1 MPETVKPRVRLH
13 DLDRA
18 KGLGIFLVVLGHIV
32 ATDPPVGNEWYVPLR
47 SLIYHFH
54 MPFFLFITGLVA
66 GVTCAPVGDARGY
79 RRFVARKFDRLIPPY
94 LLMAAVV
101 FAGKWLAQSAVHV
114 DHPIVSPADFLEVFY
129 SPRTSYSRYLWYIYV
144 LFPYYLFVPALVA
157 DRKPARWVPALV
169 LALALSCYGQYGDPP
184 PWFGIDLFCEYAIFF
199 YGGVVA
205 GVHWRTYVRFVERW
219 GATVAAVFVVAL
231 VGDGARWWDVSRL
244 WAGLLSCAGL
254 HRMVRH
260 EFACGDALEFLGRY
274 SFPIYLLNTIA
285 IGSVKA
291 VVLRFT
297 SWDGANFLVIA
308 PLLLMSGLLLPIA
321 AREAV
326 LRRIPLLDRWTA

>member
-1 MPETVKPRVRLH
+1 MDARNSPARLR

-32 ATDPPVGNEWYVPLR
+32 ATAPPAGNEWYVPLR
-47 SLIYHFH
+47 AAIYHFH

-66 GVTCAPVGDARGY
+66 GVTWKPLRAAGDY

-101 FAGKWLAQSAVHV
+101 FAGKWFAQSAVHV
-114 DHPIVSPADFLEVFY
+114 DHPIVSPAEFLEVFY
-129 SPRTSYSRYLWYIYV
+129 SPRTSYSRFLWYIYV
-144 LFPYYLFVPALVA
+144 LFPYYLFVPALLA
-157 DRKPARWVPALV
+157 DTRPVRWVPSLA
-169 LALALSCYGQYGDPP
+169 LALALSCYGQYGQPP
-184 PWFGIDLFCEYAIFF
+184 PWFGIDLFCQYAIFF

-205 GVHWRTYVRFVERW
+205 GAHWPAYAGFVDRW
-219 GATVAAVFVVAL
+219 GAAVGAVFAVTVAGIWAA
-231 VGDGARWWDVSRL
+231 WWDLARL
-244 WAGLLSCAGL
+244 WTGLLSCAGL
-254 HRMVRH
+254 HRLAREEVPLGSAF
-260 EFACGDALEFLGRY
+260 EWLGRY

-291 VVLRFT
+291 VVLAFT
-297 SWDGANFLVIA
+297 SWDGARFFAIA
-308 PLLLMSGLLLPIA
+308 PLLLASGLLLPIA
-321 AREAV
+321 ARQAV